1 MSAMQQLHRIETT
14 CCVVG
19 GGPAG
24 MMLGLLLA
32 RAGIEVTVLEKH
44 LDFFRDFRGD
54 TIHPSTME
62 LMHELGILDEFLQ
75 QPHQELRQLK
85 ISLDDHEFIRPD
97 FSHLPTRCKFI
108 AFMPQWD
115 FLNFLVTQA
124 KRCPTFHLHMEAE
137 VTDLIEE
144 SGRIIGVRAKTKQ
157 GELEVKADLVFGT
170 DGRHSIVR
178 ERAGLELQ
186 DYGVPIDVL
195 WFRIAKS
202 GDDPEPTLGRIKN
215 GQMLI
220 TIDRGDYYQCGSIIR
235 KGAFEAIKQQGLEMF
250 RESILSLAP
259 FLGDTIGELDSWDKV
274 ALLTVQVNRLRQWYR
289 PGLLCLGD
297 AAHAMSP
304 AGGVGIN
311 LAIQDAVAAANL
323 LAEKLRQKRVGLDD
337 LRRVQ
342 QRREWPVRLT
352 QAMQVFIHRR
362 MFSQKSS
369 QGQPFSFSWPVRQF
383 LGLLETPARRLA
395 AHIIGIG
402 FRPEHI
408 KMPQIQ

>member
-1 MSAMQQLHRIETT
+1 
-14 CCVVG
+14 
-19 GGPAG
+19 

-32 RAGIEVTVLEKH
+32 RAGPKVTVLEKH
-44 LDFFRDFRGD
+44 ADFFRDFRGD

-85 ISLDDHEFIRPD
+85 VSLDDQEFIGPD
-97 FSHLPTRCKFI
+97 FSRLPTRCKFI

-115 FLNFLVTQA
+115 FLNFLATQA
-124 KRCPTFHLHMEAE
+124 KRYPTFHLHMEAE
-137 VTDLIEE
+137 VTDLVEDE
-144 SGRIIGVRAKTKQ
+144 GRIVGVRVKTKQ
-157 GELEVKADLVFGT
+157 GELEVSADLVFGT
-170 DGRHSIVR
+170 DGRHSVVR
-178 ERAGLELQ
+178 KRAGLERQ

-195 WFRIAKS
+195 WYRLAKS
-202 GDDPEPTLGRIKN
+202 ATEAEPTLGRIKN
-215 GQMLI
+215 GKMLI
-220 TIDRGDYYQCGSIIR
+220 MIDRGNYYQCGSIIR
-235 KGAFEAIKQQGLEMF
+235 KGSFEAIKQQGLEAF

-259 FLGDTIGELDSWDKV
+259 FLGDTVGQLDSWDKV
-274 ALLTVQVNRLRQWYR
+274 ALLTVQVNRRYR

-323 LAEKLRQKRVGLDD
+323 LTEKLQQKRVGLDD
-337 LRRVQ
+337 LRQVQ

-369 QGQPFSFSWPVRQF
+369 QGQPFSFSWPV
-383 LGLLETPARRLA
+383 
-395 AHIIGIG
+395 
-402 FRPEHI
+402 
-408 KMPQIQ
+408 

>member
-1 MSAMQQLHRIETT
+1 
-14 CCVVG
+14 VVG

-32 RAGIEVTVLEKH
+32 RAGVEVTVLEKH
-44 LDFFRDFRGD
+44 GDFLRDFRGD
-54 TIHPSTME
+54 TIHPSTLE

-75 QPHQELRQLK
+75 QPHQEMRQLK
-85 ISLDDHEFIRPD
+85 VSLDDQEFIGPD
-97 FSHLPTRCKFI
+97 FSRLPTRCKFI

-115 FLNFLVTQA
+115 FLNFLAMQA
-124 KRCPTFHLHMEAE
+124 RRYPTFQLQMEAE
-137 VTDLIEE
+137 VTDLIREE
-144 SGRIIGVRAKTKQ
+144 GCVTGVRAKTKQ
-157 GELEVKADLVFGT
+157 GELEVRADLVLGT

-195 WFRIAKS
+195 WYRLAKS
-202 GDDPEPTLGRIKN
+202 ADDPKPTLGRIKN
-215 GQMLI
+215 GKMLI
-220 TIDRGDYYQCGSIIR
+220 MIDRGDYYQCGSIIR
-235 KGAFEAIKQQGLEMF
+235 KGAFEVIKQQGLEAF
-250 RESILSLAP
+250 RESILSVAP
-259 FLGDTIGELDSWDKV
+259 FLRDTVGDLDSWDKV
-274 ALLTVQVNRLRQWYR
+274 ALLTVQVNRLRQWYQ

-323 LAEKLRQKRVGLDD
+323 LVEKLRQKQLRLDD
-337 LRRVQ
+337 LRQVQ

-362 MFSQKSS
+362 MFSQKS
-369 QGQPFSFSWPVRQF
+369 GQERPFSFSWPVRQL
-383 LGLLETPARRLA
+383 LGLLAAPARRLA
-395 AHIIGIG
+395 AQVIGLG
-402 FRPEHI
+402 FRAEHI
-408 KMPQIQ
+408 KTPQIQ